1 MTRED
6 IFRLSSQNYDLS
18 VTDSG
23 NQGMPETKTERKRLF
38 NQITRKAIQEAV
50 VNLVT
55 QTGTRKVTMDQ
66 VAAEAGMSKGC
77 LYIHFRSKKELLESV
92 KTASFKPLGDQL
104 QEILN
109 GSNTPKQKIEKIVLR
124 LLGYF
129 DEHRGLFR
137 FLLEE
142 REIAQSQAVRQ
153 KNSRYRN
160 FVERIAKVLEEGV
173 STGLFYP
180 MESKKVASIFIEATI
195 AMTARRLL
203 EEDPDPLDEDA
214 RLLIQ
219 VLFQGIALT
228 PNSQLDHS

>member
-1 MTRED
+1 M
-6 IFRLSSQNYDLS
+6 SK
-18 VTDSG
+18 
-23 NQGMPETKTERKRLF
+23 PKTERKQLF

-55 QTGTRKVTMDQ
+55 RTGTRRVTMDQ

-109 GSNTPKQKIEKIVLR
+109 GSLTPKQKIESIVHR

-129 DEHRGLFR
+129 DENRGLFR

-142 REIAQSQAVRQ
+142 REIAQSPAIRQ

-160 FVERIAKVLEEGV
+160 FVDRIANVLEDGV
-173 STGLFYP
+173 ATGLFCR
-180 MESKKVASIFIEATI
+180 MESRKVASIFIESMI

-203 EEDPDPLDEDA
+203 EENPGSVDNDA

-228 PNSQLDHS
+228 PGSQLNSD